1 MVLSPMEPVA
11 PRTVTARTADAA
23 ALLLRNGTAL
33 IFSPNHK
40 TAADAIHAAPQ
51 NPENRGQNHRGD
63 EPVEP
68 VQQPAMPGNDVTG
81 VLDAE
86 TPFHRGF
93 KQIAELGSDREDP
106 AQHQHN
112 AGLAEA
118 KGCKSPGDGETG
130 RKAPDGAC

>member
-33 IFSPNHK
+33 MPSPNHK

-51 NPENRGQNHRGD
+51 KPENSSHDHGRD
-63 EPVEP
+63 ESVEAIH
-68 VQQPAMPGNDVTG
+68 QPAMAGDDVAG

-86 TPFHRGF
+86 TPFHRGL
-93 KQIAELGSDREDP
+93 QEIAKLG
-106 AQHQHN
+106 
-112 AGLAEA
+112 
-118 KGCKSPGDGETG
+118 
-130 RKAPDGAC
+130 